1 MDTFLK
7 ATAAVIVTVVLGLV
21 ITKQSKDLA
30 TVLVIFV
37 CCIIIGAAVLYLQPV
52 IDFLNRLQILGQLD
66 SQLLTILLNTTGI
79 GLLTEITVLVC
90 TDAGNSSLGKALQIL
105 ACAVILWL
113 SVPLMNELITLVENI
128 MGNI

>member
-7 ATAAVIVTVVLGLV
+7 ATAAVLVTAVLGLV
-21 ITKQSKDLA
+21 ITKQSKDIA

-37 CCIIIGAAVLYLQPV
+37 CCVIIGAAVLYLQPV
-52 IDFLNRLQILGQLD
+52 VDFLNRLQILGQLD
-66 SQLLTILLNTTGI
+66 SQLLTILLKSTGI

-90 TDAGNSSLGKALQIL
+90 TDAGNSSLGKSLQIM

-113 SVPLMNELITLVENI
+113 SVPLMNELITLVESIMSNI
-128 MGNI
+128 